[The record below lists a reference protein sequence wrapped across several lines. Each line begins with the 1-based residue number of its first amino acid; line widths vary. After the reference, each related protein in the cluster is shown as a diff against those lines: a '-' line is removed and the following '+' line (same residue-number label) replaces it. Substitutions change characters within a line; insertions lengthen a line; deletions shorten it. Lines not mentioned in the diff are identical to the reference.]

1 MHSKFYLTIDHMR
14 LKYIHLGICCLFIHM
29 GCGYLN
35 TSTNA
40 NRLDYEYLI
49 KEGEL
54 YWEKRANPKSAKMAT
69 LYFEKAFELNPQN
82 FELTVSLSRAYYF
95 QGYYIE
101 IDPAKRDTLY
111 LKGASA
117 ALTGFQ
123 NTAFFQSFDD
133 TASIDNLKLQIT
145 AIRKAPVE
153 TIPALYWWAAN
164 FGRYLTTKPVLKRIE
179 SREIIETAMHR
190 IATLDE
196 DYYYGGPTRFFGT
209 FYSRLPGVPL
219 DRAKS
224 NFDQSLSDSP
234 DYLGTRVLRARYY
247 HTKLG
252 NQDLFE
258 EDLNYVI
265 NADPSILPDAMP
277 ENLFEQE
284 KAKELLKHTSILFE

>member
-54 YWEKRANPKSAKMAT
+54 YWEKRVNPKSAKMAT

-123 NTAFFQSFDD
+123 NTTFFQSFDD

>member
-123 NTAFFQSFDD
+123 NTAFFQSFAD

>member
-1 MHSKFYLTIDHMR
+1 LHSKFYLTIDHMR

-123 NTAFFQSFDD
+123 NTAFFQSFAD
-133 TASIDNLKLQIT
+133 TASTDNLKLQIT

-153 TIPALYWWAAN
+153 TIPALYWWAEN

-258 EDLNYVI
+258 EDLKYVI

>member
-258 EDLNYVI
+258 EDLKYVI

>member
-1 MHSKFYLTIDHMR
+1 MHSKYYLTIDHMR
-14 LKYIHLGICCLFIHM
+14 KKYIYLGICCLFIHM

-54 YWEKRANPKSAKMAT
+54 YWEKRVNPKSAKMAT

>member
-54 YWEKRANPKSAKMAT
+54 YWEKRVNPKSAKMAT

-153 TIPALYWWAAN
+153 TIPALYWWAEN

-196 DYYYGGPTRFFGT
+196 DYYYGGPTLFFGT

>member
-1 MHSKFYLTIDHMR
+1 LHSKFYLTIDHMR

-123 NTAFFQSFDD
+123 NTAFFQSFAD

-224 NFDQSLSDSP
+224 NFDQSLADSP

-252 NQDLFE
+252 NRDLFE

-265 NADPSILPDAMP
+265 NADPSALPDAMP
-277 ENLFEQE
+277 ENLYEQE
-284 KAKELLKHTSILFE
+284 KARELLKHTSILFE

>member
-123 NTAFFQSFDD
+123 NTAFFQSFAD
-133 TASIDNLKLQIT
+133 TASTDNLKLQIT

-224 NFDQSLSDSP
+224 NFDQSLADSP

-252 NQDLFE
+252 NRDLFE

-265 NADPSILPDAMP
+265 NADPSVLPDAMP
-277 ENLFEQE
+277 ENLYEQE
-284 KAKELLKHTSILFE
+284 KARELLKHTSILFE

>member
-1 MHSKFYLTIDHMR
+1 LHSKFYLTIDHMR

-123 NTAFFQSFDD
+123 NTAFFQSFAD

-258 EDLNYVI
+258 EDLKYVI

>member
-54 YWEKRANPKSAKMAT
+54 YWEKRVNPKSAKMAT

>member
-123 NTAFFQSFDD
+123 NTAFFQSFAD
-133 TASIDNLKLQIT
+133 TASTDNLKLQIT

-153 TIPALYWWAAN
+153 TIPALYWWAEN

-258 EDLNYVI
+258 EDLKYVI

>member
-1 MHSKFYLTIDHMR
+1 MHSKYYLTIDHMR

-123 NTAFFQSFDD
+123 NTAFFQSFAD

-258 EDLNYVI
+258 EDLKYVI

>member
-35 TSTNA
+35 TTSNA

-54 YWEKRANPKSAKMAT
+54 YWEKRVNPKSAKMAT

-111 LKGASA
+111 LKGAST

>member
-1 MHSKFYLTIDHMR
+1 MHSKYYLTIDHMR
-14 LKYIHLGICCLFIHM
+14 KKYIYLGICCLFIHM

-35 TSTNA
+35 TTSNA

-54 YWEKRANPKSAKMAT
+54 YWEKRVNPKSAKMAT

-123 NTAFFQSFDD
+123 NTAFFQSFAD

-258 EDLNYVI
+258 EDLKYVI

>member
-1 MHSKFYLTIDHMR
+1 MR
-14 LKYIHLGICCLFIHM
+14 LKYIHLGICCLFIHL
-29 GCGYLN
+29 GCSYLN

-133 TASIDNLKLQIT
+133 TASIDNLMLQIT

-153 TIPALYWWAAN
+153 TVPALYWWAAN

>member
-35 TSTNA
+35 TTSNA

>member
-1 MHSKFYLTIDHMR
+1 LHSKFYLTIDHMR

-54 YWEKRANPKSAKMAT
+54 YWEKRVNPKSAKMAT

-123 NTAFFQSFDD
+123 NTAFFQSFAD

-258 EDLNYVI
+258 EDLKYVI

>member
-1 MHSKFYLTIDHMR
+1 MHSKFYLSIDHMR

-54 YWEKRANPKSAKMAT
+54 YWEKRVNPKSAKMAT

>member
-1 MHSKFYLTIDHMR
+1 MHSKFYLSIDHMR
-14 LKYIHLGICCLFIHM
+14 LKYIHLGICCLFIDM

-35 TSTNA
+35 TSTKA
-40 NRLDYEYLI
+40 NKLDYEYLI
-49 KEGEL
+49 KEGKL
-54 YWEKRANPKSAKMAT
+54 YLEKRANPKSAKMAT

-123 NTAFFQSFDD
+123 NTTFFQSFDD

-145 AIRKAPVE
+145 AIRKAPLE

>member
-1 MHSKFYLTIDHMR
+1 MS
-14 LKYIHLGICCLFIHM
+14 
-29 GCGYLN
+29 CGYLN
-35 TSTNA
+35 IKSNTKRMNS
-40 NRLDYEYLI
+40 ESLI
-49 KEGEL
+49 KQGKA
-54 YWEKRANPKSAKMAT
+54 YWEKRANRKTAKMAA
-69 LYFEKAFELNPQN
+69 LFFEKAVELNPQKL
-82 FELTVSLSRAYYF
+82 ELAVSLSKAYYF

-101 IDPAKRDTLY
+101 IDPAIRDTLY
-111 LKGASA
+111 LMGANA
-117 ALTGFQ
+117 ALTGFK
-123 NTAFFQSFDD
+123 NTTYFQSFTD
-133 TASIDNLKLQIT
+133 TTSVDNSKLQIS
-145 AIRKAPVE
+145 AISQAPVE

-164 FGRYLTTKPVLKRIE
+164 IGRYLTTKPVLTRIE

-224 NFDQSLSDSP
+224 NFDQSLADSP
-234 DYLGTRVLRARYY
+234 DFLGTRVLRARYY

-252 NQDLFE
+252 NRYLFE

-265 NADPSILPDAMP
+265 NADPSALPDAMP
-277 ENLFEQE
+277 ENLYEQE

>member
-54 YWEKRANPKSAKMAT
+54 YWEKRVNPKSAKMAT

-111 LKGASA
+111 MKGANA

-258 EDLNYVI
+258 EDLKYVI

>member
-1 MHSKFYLTIDHMR
+1 MR

-54 YWEKRANPKSAKMAT
+54 YWEKRVNPKSAKMAT

-133 TASIDNLKLQIT
+133 TASIDNLMLQIT

-153 TIPALYWWAAN
+153 TVPALYWWAAN

>member
-14 LKYIHLGICCLFIHM
+14 QKYIHLGICCLFIHM

-123 NTAFFQSFDD
+123 NTAFFQSFAD
-133 TASIDNLKLQIT
+133 TASTDNLKLQIT

-258 EDLNYVI
+258 EDLKYVI

>member
-209 FYSRLPGVPL
+209 FYSRIPGVPL

-258 EDLNYVI
+258 EDLKYVI

>member
-1 MHSKFYLTIDHMR
+1 MR

-54 YWEKRANPKSAKMAT
+54 YWEKRVNPKSAKMAT

-219 DRAKS
+219 NRAKS

-258 EDLNYVI
+258 EDLKYVI

-284 KAKELLKHTSILFE
+284 KAKELLKHTLILFE